1 MRRKPGGIPVQRK
14 TVKRDESAQKIHPRP
29 TRDSVSR
36 RASVGAAR
44 VRGTRIFYV
53 RCTSARMTRGITA
66 KFAPKS
72 APIRAPGQVFSKS
85 FTPIPLLKQRNS
97 FSDFENTTLFAH
109 RRRNA
114 EDSSTPDA
122 RFRQRRRIRRRGEG
136 TRIIYVRG
144 TSARGITAE
153 SVPKSAQIYALREIF
168 LKISKKFRFRC
179 NEKAKNIV
187 YIIYG
192 IITGNICTPKGAAG
206 ARLSASAQ
214 NFTVNPNRRARR

>member
-44 VRGTRIFYV
+44 VRGTRIF
-53 RCTSARMTRGITA
+53 
-66 KFAPKS
+66 
-72 APIRAPGQVFSKS
+72 
-85 FTPIPLLKQRNS
+85 
-97 FSDFENTTLFAH
+97 
-109 RRRNA
+109 
-114 EDSSTPDA
+114 
-122 RFRQRRRIRRRGEG
+122 
-136 TRIIYVRG
+136 YVRG

>member
-1 MRRKPGGIPVQRK
+1 MQRK

-144 TSARGITAE
+144 TSARGIPAE

-179 NEKAKNIV
+179 NERQKISS
-187 YIIYG
+187 I
-192 IITGNICTPKGAAG
+192 
-206 ARLSASAQ
+206 
-214 NFTVNPNRRARR
+214 

>member
-1 MRRKPGGIPVQRK
+1 MRA
-14 TVKRDESAQKIHPRP
+14 AQVLLKCP
-29 TRDSVSR
+29 
-36 RASVGAAR
+36 
-44 VRGTRIFYV
+44 
-53 RCTSARMTRGITA
+53 
-66 KFAPKS
+66 
-72 APIRAPGQVFSKS
+72 
-85 FTPIPLLKQRNS
+85 TPIPLEKQRNS

-168 LKISKKFRFRC
+168 LKISKNFRFRC

>member
-1 MRRKPGGIPVQRK
+1 MR
-14 TVKRDESAQKIHPRP
+14 KIRPRP
-29 TRDSVSR
+29 TH
-36 RASVGAAR
+36 G
-44 VRGTRIFYV
+44 
-53 RCTSARMTRGITA
+53 
-66 KFAPKS
+66 
-72 APIRAPGQVFSKS
+72 
-85 FTPIPLLKQRNS
+85 
-97 FSDFENTTLFAH
+97 
-109 RRRNA
+109 
-114 EDSSTPDA
+114 
-122 RFRQRRRIRRRGEG
+122 FRQRRRPCRRGEG

-206 ARLSASAQ
+206 ARLSASARD
-214 NFTVNPNRRARR
+214 FCVNPNRRCGRHMRSVRNPSEKLPILTFRRKFLRRMRPRTELLHLNREFTLFVPFLIAKSGNLCYDII